1 MNNIANTVQKCLSIL
16 NPNLNT
22 VRYLNADPEDT
33 TIVTMVRTEDG
44 GGYISLSDIAALEAY
59 DYIEVV
65 PVETPQY
72 AKDYGRTTV
81 AYRIL
86 NRVTAA

>member
-1 MNNIANTVQKCLSIL
+1 MNINETRTKCLSIL
-16 NPNLNT
+16 NPNLRT

-33 TIVTMVRTEDG
+33 TIVTMVRTMTG
-44 GGYISLSDIAALEAY
+44 GGYIDLADIAALVAN
-59 DYIEVV
+59 DYIETV

-72 AKDYGRTTV
+72 AKDYGRTVV